1 MNHLNIWLIRNL
13 SNLSSFI
20 GSVGFELLGRSCTLF
35 GQSAVNSMH
44 IAWFLKLT
52 FGLLG
57 FLLKVPLANPAHGVT
72 TATTQYQ
79 KAATAAMYGSHA
91 GYSVG

>member
-1 MNHLNIWLIRNL
+1 MV
-13 SNLSSFI
+13 FKTD
-20 GSVGFELLGRSCTLF
+20 F
-35 GQSAVNSMH
+35 
-44 IAWFLKLT
+44 WFV
-52 FGLLG
+52 G